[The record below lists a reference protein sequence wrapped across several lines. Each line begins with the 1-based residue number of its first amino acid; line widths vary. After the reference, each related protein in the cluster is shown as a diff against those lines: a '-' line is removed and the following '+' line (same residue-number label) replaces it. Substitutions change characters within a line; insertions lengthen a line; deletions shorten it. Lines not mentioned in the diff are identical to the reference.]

1 MHTIVIQQ
9 AMQSLPELIQETLD
23 NSEETVIVSEVG
35 AVVLVAQREW
45 ENMLEMVR
53 LLQDKT
59 SLRALLDGHKDRE
72 LGNTPDA
79 VTVAEAFYDLHVM
92 CKHIVVC
99 FAESTL

>member
-79 VTVAEAFYDLHVM
+79 VTVAEAFYDLQ
-92 CKHIVVC
+92 
-99 FAESTL
+99 AEYSEKR

>member
-79 VTVAEAFYDLHVM
+79 VTVAEAFYDLQ
-92 CKHIVVC
+92 
-99 FAESTL
+99 AEYSEKRE